1 MSEHIHENEHIHE
14 HSEHIHL
21 HHLGNDIHCTCSHC
35 HHDEDEHEHEH
46 HHEHHHED
54 HDESPLKKIILS
66 AILLTAGLLIEHF
79 GSFAEGIMLYDN
91 VSLKAF
97 LPIVAYFFAYIL
109 VAKDVL
115 RNAIN
120 NIRKGEVFDEQFLM
134 SVASV
139 GALFVKQI
147 PEAVAVMLF
156 YQLGEFFE
164 DFAVDKSKD
173 SINSLMELCPDKAF
187 VIKNGNILSVK
198 AEDVVPGD
206 RLLVKPGER
215 IPVDGTVS
223 KGKTFIDNSALTGE
237 SVPVEVFEGNT
248 VYSGAINKNAAIEII
263 CIRPA
268 SDSAASRIIKLV
280 DQSSEKKTR
289 TERFITRFSKFY
301 TPIVCL
307 AALLVA
313 IIPTIFAGLFY
324 GSWDFSKW
332 TYRALMFLVVSC
344 PCALVISVPLTFFGG
359 IGSCSKNGILVKG
372 SSAIESLTHLKTAV
386 FDKTGTLTKG
396 SFLVTEIH
404 SVDPEKLPEDELVA
418 LAAHAETYS
427 NHPAAL
433 SLKSAHHH
441 DNKCTISNITNAE
454 EISGQGIKSIV
465 DGKTILAGNENLMKN
480 QGVKNFSA
488 AQTDSA
494 GTIVH
499 LAIDGEYCGY
509 IVISDESKKDSK
521 EALLKLK
528 KSGVSKIV
536 MLTGDNQKSAEKT
549 AAELGISHY
558 FAELLPENKVEKV
571 EELLSELV
579 VNGKKKAS
587 LAFIGDG
594 INDAPVLARADLGIA
609 MGALGSDAAI
619 ESADVVI
626 MTDEISKISQAI
638 KISRK
643 TISIVYQN
651 IIFSLGIK
659 VLIMILSGLGI
670 TNMWTAVFGDVGVCL
685 IAILNATRT
694 LKSRKE

>member
-1 MSEHIHENEHIHE
+1 MSEHIYENEHNHE

-21 HHLGNDIHCTCSHC
+21 HHLGSDIHCTCSHC

-46 HHEHHHED
+46 HHEHHHEE

-79 GSFAEGIMLYDN
+79 GSFAEGIILYDN

-97 LPIVAYFFAYIL
+97 LPIAAYFFAYIL

-139 GALFVKQI
+139 GALFVKQV

-248 VYSGAINKNAAIEII
+248 VYSGAINKTSAIEIL
-263 CIRPA
+263 CTRPA

-359 IGSCSKNGILVKG
+359 IGSCSKKGILVKG
-372 SSAIESLTHLKTAV
+372 SSALESLAKMKTAV

-396 SFLVTEIH
+396 SFRVTEIH
-404 SVDPEKLPEDELVA
+404 PVNPEKIPEDELVA

-427 NHPAAL
+427 NHPAAM

-441 DNKCTISNITNAE
+441 DSKCTISNITGAE
-454 EISGQGIKSIV
+454 EISGQGIKAVV
-465 DGKTILAGNENLMKN
+465 DGKTILAGNEILMKN
-480 QGVKNFSA
+480 QGVKNFAPVKSE
-488 AQTDSA
+488 TS
-494 GTIVH
+494 GTTVH
-499 LAIDGEYCGY
+499 LAVNGEYCGS
-509 IVISDESKKDSK
+509 IVISDETKNDSK
-521 EALLKLK
+521 FAIEKLK
-528 KSGVSKIV
+528 KLGIKKIV
-536 MLTGDNQKSAEKT
+536 MLTGDNKESAQKT
-549 AAELGISHY
+549 ASETGITDF

-571 EELLSELV
+571 EALLNELESS
-579 VNGKKKAS
+579 GKKKGT

-594 INDAPVLARADLGIA
+594 INDAPVLARSDVGIA

-626 MTDEISKISQAI
+626 MTDEPKKIGEAI
-638 KISRK
+638 TTSRK

-651 IIFSLGIK
+651 IIISLGIK
-659 VLIMILSGLGI
+659 VLIMALSSMGI
-670 TNMWTAVFGDVGVCL
+670 TNMWVAVFGDVGVSL
-685 IAILNATRT
+685 IAILNSVRA
-694 LKSRKE
+694 LRK